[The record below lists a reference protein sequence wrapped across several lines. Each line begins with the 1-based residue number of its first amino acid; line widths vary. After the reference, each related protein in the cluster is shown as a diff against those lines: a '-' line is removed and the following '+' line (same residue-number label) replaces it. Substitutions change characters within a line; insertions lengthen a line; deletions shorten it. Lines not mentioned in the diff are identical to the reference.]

1 MMFSLPS
8 VSPACVPC
16 VWPRLVPQVM
26 DVGQF
31 VVQSGQLSGT
41 AVPCVLSVFVEYFT
55 PFTGL
60 LPLVRTQRLL
70 ERVDAS
76 LLATHPSPFA
86 TLQRNVLLRATAKG
100 VGWAAGTLL

>member
-1 MMFSLPS
+1 MR
-8 VSPACVPC
+8 
-16 VWPRLVPQVM
+16 PRLVPQVM

-60 LPLVRTQRLL
+60 LPLVRTLCLL
-70 ERVDAS
+70 ERVDGGAS
-76 LLATHPSPFA
+76 RLAAHPSPFA
-86 TLQRNVLLRATAKG
+86 TR
-100 VGWAAGTLL
+100 